1 MFICRDHFIGLPVS
15 SQVPKLILHFI
26 LLNVSFFFFQL
37 RQLIKLVL
45 LSHTLLKL
53 LVHLLHLQVQV
64 FLLLQILPQLQVL
77 LFGFT
82 QLQFHF
88 LSILL
93 VLL

>member
-1 MFICRDHFIGLPVS
+1 MFNSRDHFIGLPVS
-15 SQVPKLILHFI
+15 SQVPKLILHLI
-26 LLNVSFFFFQL
+26 LNVSFFFFQL

-82 QLQFHF
+82 QLQFHL